1 MDPLKTAIDA
11 MDDKALAGGATDTGH
26 GWRHAA
32 LICRLNWTVPRA
44 LRQLQQHAKYH
55 QEGQPEKAAAYREA
69 AALLQTLT
77 GEKAAPAPAA
87 LPPMPVQTSLFATA

>member
-1 MDPLKTAIDA
+1 MDPLKTAIEA

-32 LICRLNWTVPRA
+32 LICRLNWTVTRA
-44 LRQLQQHAKYH
+44 LRQLQQHAKHH
-55 QEGQPEKAAAYREA
+55 QDGQPDKAAAYREA

-77 GEKAAPAPAA
+77 GEQPAPAA
-87 LPPMPVQTSLFATA
+87 LPPMPVQSSLFATP